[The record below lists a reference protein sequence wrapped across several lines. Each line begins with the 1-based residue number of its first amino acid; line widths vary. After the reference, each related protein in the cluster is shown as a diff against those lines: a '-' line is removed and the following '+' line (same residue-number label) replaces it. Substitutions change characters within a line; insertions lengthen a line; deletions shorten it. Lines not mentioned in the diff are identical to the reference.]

1 MSDPEIAAQVI
12 PYIAEVTGFE
22 PQEITLEQTFFGDLG
37 GESIDYLDLGFRL
50 EKHFGTKIPV
60 QKLESMSDI
69 AVEGGRVT
77 PEGLETMRQNYP
89 FLDVASFE
97 REPRAGSLSN
107 LVTVE
112 AIVRMVEHY
121 LAQAQADAS

>member
-1 MSDPEIAAQVI
+1 MSDSEIAAQVMALVADVSGCEI
-12 PYIAEVTGFE
+12 DEVS
-22 PQEITLEQTFFGDLG
+22 PEQTFFGDLG
-37 GESIDYLDLGFRL
+37 NESIDYLDLGFRL

-77 PEGLETMRQNYP
+77 PEGLETMREKYP

-97 REPRAGSLSN
+97 REPRAERLSN

-112 AIVRMVEHY
+112 AIVRMVEYY
-121 LAQAQADAS
+121 LAKAHADAS